1 MSKPVLLV
9 NWLQPCLCPP
19 IHPIPPGILKLL
31 VAVPIHHSRTFCCDN
46 CVLTVFDIAMATAY
60 WHFMQVSQITN
71 FQIGHDNNNFF
82 QFSLEIIIAVL
93 QYFTPHLLGQKVPI
107 SSLYL
112 RNYSREG
119 MKHLCCEIKH
129 YLFSVTFTYQ
139 LSRNIP
145 LNIYS
150 LWF

>member
-1 MSKPVLLV
+1 MFVSPHPSHPPRDPETFSSCSFITPGHFVVTTVCLPFLTLP
-9 NWLQPCLCPP
+9 WQP
-19 IHPIPPGILKLL
+19 
-31 VAVPIHHSRTFCCDN
+31 RT
-46 CVLTVFDIAMATAY
+46 DISCKFT
-60 WHFMQVSQITN
+60 QITN
-71 FQIGHDNNNFF
+71 FQMGHYNNNFF

-150 LWF
+150 L